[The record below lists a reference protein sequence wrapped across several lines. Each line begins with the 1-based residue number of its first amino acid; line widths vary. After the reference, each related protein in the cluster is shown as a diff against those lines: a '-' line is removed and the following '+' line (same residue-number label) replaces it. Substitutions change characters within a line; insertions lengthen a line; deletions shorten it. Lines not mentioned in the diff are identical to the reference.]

1 MFSEL
6 SALGFIAL
14 CLFIVIESKGLDD
27 HTKHLVEQVHMI
39 LFAILYVGNQ
49 YCTCTIHTQ
58 TQLTHTQHAT
68 HKHTQHTTHTHN
80 TYAQHIRTTHTHNA
94 THNFIVAG
102 PLPRLGVLCALLFK
116 NNIQY
121 IANIAYNCA
130 QCGWCLTPPI
140 TCGMVECSGCCTSS
154 CALS

>member
-49 YCTCTIHTQ
+49 YCTCTAHTQ
-58 TQLTHTQHAT
+58 TQHTHTQHAT
-68 HKHTQHTTHTHN
+68 HTHNMQHIHTTHTHN
-80 TYAQHIRTTHTHNA
+80 TYTQHIHTTQHT
-94 THNFIVAG
+94 
-102 PLPRLGVLCALLFK
+102 
-116 NNIQY
+116 
-121 IANIAYNCA
+121 
-130 QCGWCLTPPI
+130 
-140 TCGMVECSGCCTSS
+140 TSS
-154 CALS
+154 LLALYQG